1 MVVGMRVQFL
11 STIIFALLSAANLS
25 AQQGGPLLPDRLG
38 ESTASG
44 HAFKPITPGDPQV
57 WAEARMVASEARMY
71 SDGTQVDLYQFHDSS
86 DAYAIAMFLTQPP
99 LNPSKIVS
107 HVQVMRGGGLD
118 IQEFQLGN
126 FVARIYAPQKKLA
139 MAMEEK
145 VKAAIGKRAD
155 LTPLPPIREYL
166 PKEDLVNATRRY
178 ALGPAAFRAAG
189 ETVGRPEIAGLAG
202 AVGFGQ
208 GAEVMLAQYRRGR
221 DGGVLLLIDYP
232 TPQLAELHSRHLADT
247 LAETAKDAGIKIERR
262 GSLLSMVIAPS
273 SPAYAE
279 SLRGA
284 VNYETQVTWNEPGAT
299 ATDPPWAVVLYRI
312 FVGTGVFM
320 VMAVAFGV
328 AFGGFR
334 IFIKR
339 MLPGKVFDRPEQM
352 EVLQLGLSGNKI
364 DTRDLY

>member
-1 MVVGMRVQFL
+1 MRPQFL
-11 STIIFALLSAANLS
+11 SAALFALLSAANLS
-25 AQQGGPLLPDRLG
+25 AQQSTPLLPDRLG

-71 SDGTQVDLYQFHDSS
+71 SNGTQVDLYQFHDSS
-86 DAYAIAMFLTQPP
+86 DAYAIATFLTQAP
-99 LNPSKIVS
+99 LDPNKIAS
-107 HVQVMRGGGLD
+107 HVQVMRIGGLD
-118 IQEFQLGN
+118 IEQFQLGN
-126 FVARIYAPQKKLA
+126 LVGRIYAPQKKLA
-139 MAMEEK
+139 ITMEET

-166 PKEDLVNATRRY
+166 PKDGIVNATQRY
-178 ALGPAAFRAAG
+178 ALGPAGLRAAADS
-189 ETVGRPEIAGLAG
+189 VGKPEIAGLAN
-202 AVGFGQ
+202 AMGFGQ
-208 GAEVMLAQYRRGR
+208 GAEAMLAQYHRGR
-221 DGGVLLLIDYP
+221 DSGVLLLIDYP
-232 TPQLAELHSRHLADT
+232 TPQLAELHSHHLQ
-247 LAETAKDAGIKIERR
+247 TALPEDATKGGTPIERK
-262 GSLLSMVIAPS
+262 GSLLAIVIAPS
-273 SPAYAE
+273 SPSFAQ
-279 SLRGA
+279 SLRDG
-284 VNYETQVTWNEPGAT
+284 VNYQTQVTWNEPSQT

-339 MLPGKVFDRPEQM
+339 LLPGKVFDRPAQM